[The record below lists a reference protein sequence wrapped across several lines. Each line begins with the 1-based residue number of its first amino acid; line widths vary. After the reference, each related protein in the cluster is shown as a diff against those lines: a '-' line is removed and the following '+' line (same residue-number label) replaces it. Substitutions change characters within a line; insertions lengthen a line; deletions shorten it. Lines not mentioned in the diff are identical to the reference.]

1 MKKRTT
7 IAALLCAA
15 CVIPTMA
22 QNKKE
27 YTNFNDTIFD
37 IGEVVIITNQ
47 KKQAEVLKLD
57 VPKNY
62 LPISTATLPSEILV
76 ERGIQNIQDAV
87 RFLPGVRIQTTY
99 GAFQQ
104 MSIRGF
110 DHSVIMVDGIRD
122 ERSSINNSYPFMDLS
137 SVESIE
143 LLKGPASVLY
153 GQSAVGGIVNV
164 VRKAP
169 SEKQTVNA
177 RVAYGS
183 WYNMQTTLGF
193 GGKLIG
199 PLNYYGSFNYQNQDG
214 WRDNAQKRLS
224 GYLAIGGQLTEKDDI
239 DIRLGG
245 NHDFYSTEIGLP
257 AVMTSDIYNVSD
269 GSLYLHSGD
278 MLPGLDKEAR
288 YNSESDFMYNRSFN
302 ISGQYRHAFNDAFR
316 LTDKLSYSYDD
327 IDYFST
333 ETLSYLTSDEAIYKH
348 YYESKG
354 ARKYICLDSLY
365 YSYPL
370 RFSHIAKTINNQL
383 ELNGNFYTGEV
394 KHNYLAGY
402 SLIYLHRDSYSG
414 YNFGSKG
421 DDVVGPGLTGHGT
434 VYNPHSIG
442 WMDTKFS
449 KVSVQRYWMH
459 GFYLQDLIELSKQ
472 WKVLLAGRYDLYSYR
487 RAAGVDVINGG
498 RSYNEPDGSAFT
510 KIVNKAFTFRVGG
523 VYLPTKNLSIFAS
536 VGTYFKPIM
545 TFYSPDVIYVDKDGK
560 VFTPKDGSEVFKP
573 EKGYQI
579 EVGARYE
586 LSNKLQADF
595 SVFYINKYNM
605 TRTIANKGD
614 ETNAGTATSTI
625 TGQVGRMDSKGFD
638 ISLTWNP
645 IRGLMLST
653 GYGYTD
659 AQVREM
665 ADNPYVSSDATKG
678 LQYAY
683 IPKNTFYV
691 LGDYTVSKGW
701 LKNFGINL
709 SVTYEDKV
717 YRNSTNSSVFP
728 SYWMTDLGLNYKLKN
743 NVRLGLN
750 INNLFDKDYFNQSLG
765 NQYVP
770 GMPRNF
776 LLSATYSF

>member
-1 MKKRTT
+1 
-7 IAALLCAA
+7 
-15 CVIPTMA
+15 MA

-76 ERGIQNIQDAV
+76 ERGIQNIQDAA

-122 ERSSINNSYPFMDLS
+122 ERSSINN
-137 SVESIE
+137 
-143 LLKGPASVLY
+143 
-153 GQSAVGGIVNV
+153 
-164 VRKAP
+164 
-169 SEKQTVNA
+169 
-177 RVAYGS
+177 
-183 WYNMQTTLGF
+183 
-193 GGKLIG
+193 
-199 PLNYYGSFNYQNQDG
+199 
-214 WRDNAQKRLS
+214 
-224 GYLAIGGQLTEKDDI
+224 
-239 DIRLGG
+239 
-245 NHDFYSTEIGLP
+245 
-257 AVMTSDIYNVSD
+257 
-269 GSLYLHSGD
+269 
-278 MLPGLDKEAR
+278 
-288 YNSESDFMYNRSFN
+288 
-302 ISGQYRHAFNDAFR
+302 
-316 LTDKLSYSYDD
+316 
-327 IDYFST
+327 
-333 ETLSYLTSDEAIYKH
+333 
-348 YYESKG
+348 
-354 ARKYICLDSLY
+354 
-365 YSYPL
+365 
-370 RFSHIAKTINNQL
+370 QL

-402 SLIYLHRDSYSG
+402 SLIYLHRDSYTG

-449 KVSVQRYWMH
+449 KVSVQRYWIH
-459 GFYLQDLIELSKQ
+459 GFYLQDLIELSEQ

-487 RAAGVDVINGG
+487 RATGVDVINGG
-498 RSYNEPDGSAFT
+498 RSYNEPDGSAFS

-523 VYLPTKNLSIFAS
+523 VYLPTKDLSIFAS

-545 TFYSPDVIYVDKDGK
+545 TFYSPDVIYVDKDGM

-595 SVFYINKYNM
+595 SVVYINKYNM

-770 GMPRNF
+770 GIPRNF
-776 LLSATYSF
+776 LLSATYLF